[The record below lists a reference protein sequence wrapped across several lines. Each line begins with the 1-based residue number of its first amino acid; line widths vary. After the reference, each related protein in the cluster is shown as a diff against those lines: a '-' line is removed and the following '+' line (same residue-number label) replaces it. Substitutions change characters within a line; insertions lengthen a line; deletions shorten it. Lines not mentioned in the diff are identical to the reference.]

1 MSERKDEMVS
11 SDKSSL
17 NLSFHDAS
25 SFDPDLNEIING
37 AIENVDQAVTEEEA
51 NNPQTRRPVEN
62 LQSSN
67 TRNPSNNS
75 HMSTTTPHRPQPPQV
90 RNKSR
95 SSNLRYSETEALCT
109 ESPFQV
115 TNQI

>member
-25 SFDPDLNEIING
+25 SYDPFLNEIING

-51 NNPQTRRPVEN
+51 NNKQTRRSVEN
-62 LQSSN
+62 LPGSN
-67 TRNPSNNS
+67 TRNPPNNS

-90 RNKSR
+90 RNRSG
-95 SSNLRYSETEALCT
+95 SSNLRYSETEVLCT
-109 ESPFQV
+109 ESPFEV
-115 TNQI
+115 KNRI